1 LSYWLAGSESNV
13 EQMVRMLVDRYA
25 SGPRAALRGTVPAEP
40 PVIYPDVG
48 LYHPDLPG
56 GFSEDPTALRLGEG
70 PRVGLL
76 LMRSYLLAGNTA
88 HYDGVIRA
96 LEARGL
102 APVPIFASGLD
113 ARPAIDRF
121 FLEADAPPIE
131 VLLSLTGFSLV
142 GGPAYND
149 SDAAE
154 AVLKRLDVPYLAA
167 HALEF
172 QPIDQWQGSA
182 QGLAPV
188 EATIMVSIP
197 ELDGATTPT
206 VFGGRPQGGD
216 GETDM
221 QPIEERVARL
231 ADRVA
236 ALAALRR
243 TARAERR
250 VGVVLF
256 NFPPQGG
263 AVGTAAHLS
272 VWRSLAHTLASMK
285 RAGYSVDAPEDPD
298 ALRRAVLQGNAAR
311 YGTDANVLATI
322 PVDRYLEEEPHLEA
336 LEAAWGPAPGQ

>member
-1 LSYWLAGSESNV
+1 
-13 EQMVRMLVDRYA
+13 
-25 SGPRAALRGTVPAEP
+25 
-40 PVIYPDVG
+40 
-48 LYHPDLPG
+48 
-56 GFSEDPTALRLGEG
+56 
-70 PRVGLL
+70 
-76 LMRSYLLAGNTA
+76 MRSYLLAGNTA

-96 LEARGL
+96 LERGL
-102 APVPIFASGLD
+102 AVPIFASGLD

-131 VLLSLTGFSLV
+131 VLLSLTSFSLV

-154 AVLKRLDVPYLAA
+154 AVLKRLDVPYLAKPMP
-167 HALEF
+167 LSF
-172 QPIDQWQGSA
+172 NPSISGGKRSGSGA
-182 QGLAPV
+182 GGSHHTL
-188 EATIMVSIP
+188 VSIP

-256 NFPPQGG
+256 NFPPPGRRCG
-263 AVGTAAHLS
+263 GTAAHLS

-311 YGTDANVLATI
+311 YGTDANVLLPPFPWTATWRRNPI
-322 PVDRYLEEEPHLEA
+322 SRPSRR
-336 LEAAWGPAPGQ
+336 PGDLLRGSTSPTVQSSLSLGRTSASTFPC

>member
-1 LSYWLAGSESNV
+1 
-13 EQMVRMLVDRYA
+13 M
-25 SGPRAALRGTVPAEP
+25 
-40 PVIYPDVG
+40 
-48 LYHPDLPG
+48 
-56 GFSEDPTALRLGEG
+56 
-70 PRVGLL
+70 
-76 LMRSYLLAGNTA
+76 
-88 HYDGVIRA
+88 
-96 LEARGL
+96 
-102 APVPIFASGLD
+102 
-113 ARPAIDRF
+113 
-121 FLEADAPPIE
+121 
-131 VLLSLTGFSLV
+131 
-142 GGPAYND
+142 
-149 SDAAE
+149 
-154 AVLKRLDVPYLAA
+154 PYLAA

-236 ALAALRR
+236 APAALRR

-256 NFPPQGG
+256 NFRPRAAPWYGG
-263 AVGTAAHLS
+263 TPFPCGAP
-272 VWRSLAHTLASMK
+272 AHTLASMK

-336 LEAAWGPAPGQ
+336 LEAAWGPAPRGSTSPTVQSSLSLGRTSATFPC